1 MYSRPSRATF
11 RLVVGSVV
19 WLCGLALPGDSS
31 AQPSNCATTSQ
42 NMYVNDVL
50 GDIYFWY
57 QQLPRVNPAGFNSP
71 EALLDAVR
79 YKALD
84 SSFSYIASRQE
95 DEAFFSD
102 SQFIGF
108 GLSTQ
113 VINGVIWV
121 AQIFP
126 DSPASDAGLARGHR
140 LVEIGGRSATSLIES
155 GDYGSI
161 FGPSEIG
168 VQVDVVFRSADGQDT
183 RARLT
188 KRLVTIP
195 TVSATRVF
203 DVGGRAVGYIFF
215 RNFVEPSFGAL
226 EQAFGELSAAGARE
240 LVLDLR
246 YNGGGLVAVAQ
257 HLAGLIGGTRTS
269 GQIFAEYFHND
280 RNAFRNRITRFE
292 SPSPALNL
300 DRLIVIASRGS
311 ASASE
316 LVINA
321 LGPFVPVTVI
331 GDRTYGKP
339 VGQYGFPFCDRV
351 LHPVSFTL
359 RNANGQGDFFDG
371 FPADCSATDD
381 LQHQLG
387 DSQEAS
393 LAEALHFIQGGT
405 CSASATAAAA
415 ANLRRVSG
423 FQPTGWRQL
432 LGAY

>member
-1 MYSRPSRATF
+1 MHSRPSRATF
-11 RLVVGSVV
+11 QLVILSVV
-19 WLCGLALPGDSS
+19 ALCGAVFPSEGR
-31 AQPSNCATTSQ
+31 AQPANCTTTSQ
-42 NMYVNDVL
+42 NLYVSDVL
-50 GDIYFWY
+50 NDIYFWN
-57 QQLPRVNPAGFNSP
+57 QQLPRVNAAGFSSP
-71 EALLDAVR
+71 EALLEAVR
-79 YKALD
+79 YKTLD

-95 DEAFFSD
+95 DEAFFSE

-126 DSPASDAGLARGHR
+126 DSPASEAGLMRGHR
-140 LVEIGGRSATSLIES
+140 LVEIGGRSAANLIES
-155 GDYGSI
+155 GDVGSI
-161 FGPSEIG
+161 FGPSEVGYQLDI
-168 VQVDVVFRSADGQDT
+168 VFRSAEGRDT
-183 RARLT
+183 RARMT

-203 DVGGRAVGYIFF
+203 DVGGRTVGYMFF

-226 EQAFGELSAAGARE
+226 EQAFNELSAAGARE

-246 YNGGGLVAVAQ
+246 YNGGGLVSVAQ
-257 HLAGLIGGTRTS
+257 HLAGLIGGARTS

-292 SPSPALNL
+292 SPSPSLNL
-300 DRLIVIASRGS
+300 DRLIVIATRGS

-321 LGPFVPVTVI
+321 LRPFVPVTVI
-331 GDRTYGKP
+331 GDRTFGKP

-371 FPADCSATDD
+371 FPADCSAADD

-387 DSQEAS
+387 DAQEGS
-393 LAEALHFIQGGT
+393 LAEALHFVQTGS
-405 CSASATAAAA
+405 CSASASSAAAA
-415 ANLRRVSG
+415 HLRRVSG
-423 FQPTGWRQL
+423 FQPTGWQQL
-432 LGAY
+432 LGAF